1 MSEENIEIA
10 RRVIDAFTLSD
21 LDAALQD
28 NDREIVCWIGRG
40 REDLRQASTTDA
52 RQSEPSGA
60 PSLTRSIRLS

>member
-1 MSEENIEIA
+1 MSEENIEIV
-10 RRVIDAFTLSD
+10 RRVIEAFTRSD
-21 LDAALQD
+21 LDAALRD
-28 NDREIVCWIGRG
+28 NDPEIVLDWSR